1 MSVYDFKVIQMN
13 GEEVSLAKYAG
24 KPMIIVN
31 TASKCGF
38 APQLG
43 DLEAMYQ
50 QYHDQ
55 GLVVLGFPCAQFMHQ
70 EFDDD
75 AEIEDFCQVNYG
87 VTFQMHKRID
97 VRGTNQSDLFKYLID
112 QTGGKMI
119 KWNFTKFMIDTKG
132 NVVKRLAPITNP
144 HELDPVIEG
153 MLAVK

>member
-1 MSVYDFKVIQMN
+1 MSIYDFKVTQMD

-24 KPMIIVN
+24 KPVIIVN

-43 DLEAMYQ
+43 DLEAMYKR
-50 QYHDQ
+50 YHDQ

-70 EFDDD
+70 EFDNEK
-75 AEIEDFCQVNYG
+75 EIEDFCQVNYG

-97 VRGTNQSDLFKYLID
+97 VRGANQSDLFKYLIE
-112 QTGGKMI
+112 QTGGKSI
-119 KWNFTKFMIDTKG
+119 KWNFTKFLIDSQG

-144 HELDPVIEG
+144 HELDPLIEK
-153 MLAVK
+153 MLVTK